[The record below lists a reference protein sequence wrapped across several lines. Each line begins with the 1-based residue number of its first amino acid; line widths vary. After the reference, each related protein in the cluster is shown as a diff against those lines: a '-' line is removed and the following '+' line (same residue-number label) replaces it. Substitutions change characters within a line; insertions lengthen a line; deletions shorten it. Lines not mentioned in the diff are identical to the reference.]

1 MDYNYLELERQIRA
15 LQNMVH
21 VPSSGVSKTTE
32 ELRNGN
38 NSFVVDT
45 IQHYFMFRYGGVD
58 EPLSIDPITK
68 SVLNV
73 KFINSVDVSNIIG
86 GIREG
91 YGINIDA
98 MGGGVSKVN
107 VIENMFALKSDL
119 DELEDMIT

>member
-1 MDYNYLELERQIRA
+1 
-15 LQNMVH
+15 MVH

-45 IQHYFMFRYGGVD
+45 IQHYFMFQYGGVD
-58 EPLSIDPITK
+58 ESLSIDPITK
-68 SVLNV
+68 SILNV
-73 KFINSVDVSNIIG
+73 KFINSVDVSKLIG

-98 MGGGVSKVN
+98 MGGGVYRYPPSGHQPATRSARSPSFLCVG
-107 VIENMFALKSDL
+107 S
-119 DELEDMIT
+119 

>member
-45 IQHYFMFRYGGVD
+45 IQHYFMFKYG
-58 EPLSIDPITK
+58 
-68 SVLNV
+68 
-73 KFINSVDVSNIIG
+73 
-86 GIREG
+86 
-91 YGINIDA
+91 
-98 MGGGVSKVN
+98 
-107 VIENMFALKSDL
+107 ALMNL
-119 DELEDMIT
+119 

>member
-15 LQNMVH
+15 LQNMPH
-21 VPSSGVSKTTE
+21 VPSSGISKTTE

-58 EPLSIDPITK
+58 KPLSIDPITK
-68 SVLNV
+68 SILNV
-73 KFINSVDVSNIIG
+73 KFINDVDVSKIMG

-91 YGINIDA
+91 YGINIEPI
-98 MGGGVSKVN
+98 GGGVYKVN
-107 VIENMFALKSDL
+107 VI
-119 DELEDMIT
+119 